1 MYAYLCIELGNMN
14 CCIDKLT
21 VYTAMFYEYLKLHVN
36 FHQSKRIAAW
46 ENISFQ
52 RKYALIS
59 LKIAFLKK
67 HLLFA

>member
-36 FHQSKRIAAW
+36 FQMNSTITLF
-46 ENISFQ
+46 NFCVDYSCCI
-52 RKYALIS
+52 LITGVNFPAES
-59 LKIAFLKK
+59 EVL
-67 HLLFA
+67 